1 MERQNASRPQGPRTE
16 SRTPRVVGG
25 LLDGILER
33 WRDLTARRA
42 RRGRRDL
49 SDEDAERLRERI
61 DAVLDRGGGEVS
73 ARAIAVEL
81 AATYLDLSE
90 LGRRRLLR
98 VLARDLGVDHAAAD
112 TAAQALLAAPA
123 DARDAAERTL
133 REALRPRRARLLAQ
147 LTTLPHGVRF
157 LVDLRA
163 DALRAARDAP
173 HLQPL
178 ADDLLDQLRALFDV
192 GLLELERVTWDS
204 PASLLEKL
212 ARYEA
217 VHDVASW
224 ADLKNRL
231 DRDRRMFAFFH
242 PSMPDEPLIF
252 VEVALTRGL
261 AGEIAPLL
269 EVDAPPDDPARADTA
284 IFYSIS
290 SAQEGLA
297 GVGFGGFLIKR
308 VVDELRAELPR
319 LRTFAT
325 LSPIPGFA
333 RWLARELGPEGHE
346 RLTGDERRSL
356 AALGGVEVFDEKAL
370 LTRLADPA
378 WSIDEALASALS
390 RPLLRLCAAYLL
402 TARRRDLGALDPV
415 AAFHLGNGAR
425 VERLHWLGDPSPK
438 GIAQSHGLMVNYLY
452 RLEWIEENHE
462 AYTARGEVRAASDVL
477 RLIEPARGDKGSKAA
492 P

>member
-1 MERQNASRPQGPRTE
+1 VEPQNASRPPGPRSE

-25 LLDGILER
+25 LLDGILDR
-33 WRDLTARRA
+33 WRDLTARRSG
-42 RRGRRDL
+42 RGHDL
-49 SDEDAERLRERI
+49 SEDDATRLRERI
-61 DAVLDRGGGEVS
+61 AAVLDRGGGEVS
-73 ARAIAVEL
+73 ARAAAVEL

-90 LGRRRLLR
+90 RGRRRLLA
-98 VLARDLGVDHAAAD
+98 VLASDLGVDRPAADAAARVM
-112 TAAQALLAAPA
+112 LAAP
-123 DARDAAERTL
+123 DAERDAAERSL
-133 REALRPRRARLLAQ
+133 RDALRPRRARLLAQ

-163 DALRAARDAP
+163 DALGASRDAP
-173 HLQPL
+173 QLQPV

-192 GLLELERVTWDS
+192 GLLDLQRVTWDS

-212 ARYEA
+212 AHYEA

-224 ADLKNRL
+224 DDLKNRL
-231 DRDRRMFAFFH
+231 DHDRRMFAFFH

-269 EVDAPPDDPARADTA
+269 DVDAPPDDPARADTA

-290 SAQEGLA
+290 SAQAGLS

-308 VVDELRAELPR
+308 VVDELRSELPR

-333 RWLARELGPEGHE
+333 RWLARELASGGHE
-346 RLTGDERRSL
+346 RLTAEERR
-356 AALGGVEVFDEKAL
+356 ALGAATGLDPFDEAAL
-370 LTRLADPA
+370 LTHLGDPRWRADT
-378 WSIDEALASALS
+378 ALAAALS
-390 RPLLRLCAAYLL
+390 RPLLRLCAVYLL
-402 TARRRDLGALDPV
+402 TARRPDHSALDPV

-425 VERLHWLGDPSPK
+425 VERLDWLGDPSPK
-438 GIAQSHGLMVNYLY
+438 GIAQAHGLMVNYLY
-452 RLEWIEENHE
+452 RLEWIEDNHE
-462 AYTARGEVRAASDVL
+462 AYTARGEVRAAGDVL
-477 RLIEPARGDKGSKAA
+477 RLIEPARSDRGSRPAS
-492 P
+492 

>member
-1 MERQNASRPQGPRTE
+1 MEPQNASRASGPRSE
-16 SRTPRVVGG
+16 SRAPRVVGG

-33 WRDLTARRA
+33 WRDLTARRSG
-42 RRGRRDL
+42 RGRDL
-49 SDEDAERLRERI
+49 SEEDAERLRERI
-61 DAVLDRGGGEVS
+61 VAVLDGGGGEVS
-73 ARAIAVEL
+73 ARAVAVEM

-90 LGRRRLLR
+90 AGRRRLLA
-98 VLARDLGVDHAAAD
+98 VLASDLGVD
-112 TAAQALLAAPA
+112 
-123 DARDAAERTL
+123 RDAADAAARRCWRLPRTIT
-133 REALRPRRARLLAQ
+133 RRRRTVVARRAPTASRAPARPAHDV
-147 LTTLPHGVRF
+147 PHGVRF

-163 DALRAARDAP
+163 DALRASTGGMP
-173 HLQPL
+173 QLLPL

-224 ADLKNRL
+224 DDLKNRL

-269 EVDAPPDDPARADTA
+269 DVDAPPDDPARADTA

-290 SAQEGLA
+290 SAQEGLS

-308 VVDELRAELPR
+308 VVDELRSELPR

-333 RWLARELGPEGHE
+333 RWLARELGSGGHV
-346 RLTGDERRSL
+346 RLTGEERRALGTATGVAAFDER
-356 AALGGVEVFDEKAL
+356 AL
-370 LTRLADPA
+370 LARLADHRLAQRRGRGGRAQSPA
-378 WSIDEALASALS
+378 AAAMRGLPAHRAPS
-390 RPLLRLCAAYLL
+390 RPQR
-402 TARRRDLGALDPV
+402 ARSSCD
-415 AAFHLGNGAR
+415 FHLGNGAR
-425 VERLHWLGDPSPK
+425 IERLDWLGDPSPK
-438 GIAQSHGLMVNYLY
+438 GIAQAHGLMVNYLY

-462 AYTARGEVRAASDVL
+462 AYTARGEVRAAGDVI
-477 RLIEPARGDKGSKAA
+477 RLIEAGRGERGSK
-492 P
+492 